1 MLPLPMSLSDQDY
14 ERIRRLVYEH
24 SRIDLGENKKEL
36 VTARLAKRLRATG
49 IPDYAAYCAHVD
61 SKKGEEELTH
71 LIDAISTN
79 HTFFFREIKHFDYM
93 RETVLPAAVKGDP
106 RRVFR
111 LWSAAASSGEEPYS
125 IAIQLD
131 DYFSRQPGWNW
142 KVEATDI
149 STKILAKAREG
160 IYPAERLREVPPEWM
175 RSYFQ
180 KGVNEWEGHF
190 RVKAEV
196 RQRVN
201 YTHLNLL
208 QPSYPF
214 QEPFHA
220 IWCRN
225 VMIYFDRP
233 TQEQLVNQLAAKLAP
248 GGWLFIGHSES
259 LTGIR
264 HPLKAVKPAI
274 YQKPV

>member
-1 MLPLPMSLSDQDY
+1 MSLSDQDY

-49 IPDYAAYCAHVD
+49 IADYAAYCRHVE
-61 SKKGEEELTH
+61 GRAGVEELTH

-79 HTFFFREIKHFDYM
+79 HTFFFREIKHFDFM
-93 RETVLPAAVKGDP
+93 RETVLPSALKTEP
-106 RRVFR
+106 RRQFR
-111 LWSAAASSGEEPYS
+111 MWSAASSSGEEPYS
-125 IAIQLD
+125 VAIQLD
-131 DYFSRQPGWNW
+131 DYFSRQPGWSW

-149 STKILAKAREG
+149 STKILAKARDG
-160 IYPAERLREVPPEWM
+160 IYPTDRLREVPPEWM
-175 RSYFQ
+175 RTYFQ
-180 KGVNEWEGHF
+180 KGINEWEGHY
-190 RVKAEV
+190 RVKTELSSRV
-196 RQRVN
+196 RF
-201 YTHLNLL
+201 THLNLL
-208 QPSYPF
+208 STSYPF
-214 QEPFHA
+214 QDLFHV

-225 VMIYFDRP
+225 VMIYFDRT
-233 TQEQLVNQLAAKLAP
+233 TQEQLVNQLAAKLMP

-274 YQKPV
+274 YQKPA

>member
-1 MLPLPMSLSDQDY
+1 MSLTNQDY
-14 ERIRRLVYEH
+14 DRIRRLVYEH
-24 SRIDLGENKKEL
+24 SRIDLGDNKKEL

-49 IPDYAAYCAHVD
+49 IPDYAAYCRHVD
-61 SKKGEEELTH
+61 SRAGVDELTH

-93 RETVLPAAVKGDP
+93 RDVVLPGALKGEA
-106 RRVFR
+106 RKEFR
-111 LWSAAASSGEEPYS
+111 LWSAASSSGEEPYS

-131 DYFSRQPGWNW
+131 DWFSRQPGWTW

-180 KGVNEWEGHF
+180 KGIGEWEGHF
-190 RVKAEV
+190 RLKAEL
-196 RQRVN
+196 RQRVH

-208 QPSYPF
+208 SASYPF
-214 QEPFHA
+214 SEPFHA

-274 YQKPV
+274 YQKPR